1 MTVIE
6 YDFGDIIKQHRKL
19 CGLSQAALAKVAG
32 VGKTLIFD
40 LEHGKETVQLDTL
53 KKVLAVLNIQLK
65 LSSPVLERMAKQ
77 AATLT
82 SP

>member
-19 CGLSQAALAKVAG
+19 CGLSQLALAKVAG

-77 AATLT
+77 AATPP
-82 SP
+82 SS

>member
-19 CGLSQAALAKVAG
+19 CGLSQVALAKVAG

-65 LSSPVLERMAKQ
+65 LSSPVLERMTKQ
-77 AATLT
+77 AATLP

>member
-19 CGLSQAALAKVAG
+19 CGLSQLALAKVAG

-40 LEHGKETVQLDTL
+40 LEHGKETVQLETL

-65 LSSPVLERMAKQ
+65 LSSPVLERMTKQ
-77 AATLT
+77 AATLP
-82 SP
+82 SS

>member
-19 CGLSQAALAKVAG
+19 CGLSQVALAKVAG

-77 AATLT
+77 AATPP